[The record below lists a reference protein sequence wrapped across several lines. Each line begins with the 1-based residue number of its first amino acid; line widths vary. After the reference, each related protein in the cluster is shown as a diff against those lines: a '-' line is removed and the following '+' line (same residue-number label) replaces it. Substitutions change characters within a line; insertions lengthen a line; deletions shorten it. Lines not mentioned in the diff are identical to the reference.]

1 MLKTIKDKEN
11 NNLKISIIIPCRNE
25 EKFIG
30 KCLDSIISQDYP
42 MDKLEVFVVDGI
54 SEDNTRKI
62 VKRYIKEYSF
72 IKILKNPKKI
82 VPTALNIGIKNTK
95 GDLVI
100 RMDAHNIYKKSYVS
114 KCVKYLD
121 KYNVD
126 NIGGT
131 CITLPGDDTIMAQ
144 SIVIAL
150 SHSFGVGMRI

>member
-1 MLKTIKDKEN
+1 MKIYNKVGHEKH
-11 NNLKISIIIPCRNE
+11 KISIIIPYRNE

-95 GDLVI
+95 GELII
-100 RMDAHNIYKKSYVS
+100 RMDAHNI
-114 KCVKYLD
+114 
-121 KYNVD
+121 
-126 NIGGT
+126 
-131 CITLPGDDTIMAQ
+131 
-144 SIVIAL
+144 
-150 SHSFGVGMRI
+150 